1 MSSKYSNKHNIP
13 KEFQQILNNFT
24 KTIIRYKPKDIIDFA
39 IYYFISLEKEIPLD
53 RILDKSKY
61 VNVQKKEA
69 SINNEQKFENK
80 ENAHLDE
87 SNSKGNLEDTDD
99 FESNKRIPI
108 TRDLEEIIKIQEIEN
123 KKSIKKDIDSEIVA
137 TNAEKEKVKDFISEL
152 FIESE

>member
-80 ENAHLDE
+80 ENTHFDE

-108 TRDLEEIIKIQEIEN
+108 TRDLKEIIKIQEIEN

>member
-80 ENAHLDE
+80 ENTHFDE

>member
-80 ENAHLDE
+80 ENTHFDE

-123 KKSIKKDIDSEIVA
+123 KKSIKKDIGSEIVA
-137 TNAEKEKVKDFISEL
+137 SNDEKEKVKDFISEL

>member
-80 ENAHLDE
+80 ENTHFDE

-123 KKSIKKDIDSEIVA
+123 KKSIKKDIGSEIVA